1 MGQRPSV
8 WDCFAHE
15 LGYAIN
21 GSFLAG
27 HKAKMDGG
35 NMRKTACFLLMVT
48 MGVIPGCSL
57 QQIDNGNTSDL
68 AVMFDAVPLIFDS
81 SVVFM
86 GTVVGQMISLE
97 TANGVARVSI
107 VLDSQYDA
115 LKKNNLAAVVKN
127 GRLHLKRFS
136 GYGDPLPPGGYI
148 NGFGNFISYQ
158 LFKFKHIINNIN
170 MSADRRA
177 QRLRVL
183 SGLAG

>member
-1 MGQRPSV
+1 
-8 WDCFAHE
+8 
-15 LGYAIN
+15 
-21 GSFLAG
+21 
-27 HKAKMDGG
+27 
-35 NMRKTACFLLMVT
+35 MRKTACFFLMV
-48 MGVIPGCSL
+48 MMFALPGCSL
-57 QQIDNGNTSDL
+57 QQIDNKNTSDL

-81 SVVFM
+81 SVVYM
-86 GTVVGQMISLE
+86 GTVVGQMISRE

-107 VLDSQYDA
+107 ALDSPYDA
-115 LKKNNLAAVVKN
+115 LKRNNLAAVVKN

-148 NGFGNFISYQ
+148 SGFVNLYSYR